1 MGSLT
6 PGATYIYERDGNTV
20 YAREIGKTDR
30 TVIGYSYEG
39 EAKLK
44 DVQREDTFLGQPMS
58 EIMLMAAILE
68 ESKTNSALRE
78 EVERV
83 KILYHL
89 GKKDGGQTRT

>member
-20 YAREIGKTDR
+20 FAREVGKTER
-30 TVIGYSYEG
+30 SVVGYSYEG
-39 EAKLK
+39 ETSLK
-44 DVQREDTFLGQPMS
+44 STPKEDTFLGQPMS

-68 ESKTNSALRE
+68 ETKTNSALRE

-89 GKKDGGQTRT
+89 GRKDGGQGRT